1 MATSPVRDIREEQRR
16 QEQPKQG
23 RPGSERAQ
31 GPSGNGKTPPP
42 GGGWKSGLPAFG
54 VALAL
59 LGALFFLNPAQG
71 REVARLWK
79 ESTYTVLGLLP
90 PVFLLL
96 GLFDSWVSRER
107 IIPLLGEGS
116 GIRGGVLATLLG
128 ALAAGPLYLSF
139 PIAEVMLVK
148 GASLRNVFVFVG
160 AWSTMKIPMFL
171 FEVGSLGGRFA
182 VVRYAVSLV
191 GIVLIAKG
199 TELFLGKEERRLL
212 LARYETEA

>member
-1 MATSPVRDIREEQRR
+1 L
-16 QEQPKQG
+16 
-23 RPGSERAQ
+23 
-31 GPSGNGKTPPP
+31 
-42 GGGWKSGLPAFG
+42 GG
-54 VALAL
+54 
-59 LGALFFLNPAQG
+59 LFFLNPVQG

-116 GIRGGVLATLLG
+116 GIWGGVLATLLG

-139 PIAEVMLVK
+139 PIAEVMLTK

-171 FEVGSLGGRFA
+171 FELGSLGGRFA
-182 VVRYAVSLV
+182 VARYAASLV

-212 LARYETEA
+212 LARYETEE

>member
-1 MATSPVRDIREEQRR
+1 MAMSPIRKKQEEPWRRDELG
-16 QEQPKQG
+16 QG
-23 RPGSERAQ
+23 KTGSERAQ
-31 GPSGNGKTPPP
+31 GLAGKGRTSGA
-42 GGGWKSGLPAFG
+42 GGSWKSGLPAFG

-59 LGALFFLNPAQG
+59 LGGLFFLNPVQG

-116 GIRGGVLATLLG
+116 GIWGGVLATLLG

-139 PIAEVMLVK
+139 PIAEVMLTK

-171 FEVGSLGGRFA
+171 FELGSLGGRFA
-182 VVRYAVSLV
+182 VARYAASLV

-212 LARYETEA
+212 LARYETEE